1 MAMSEHLRP
10 RVGWPTNLTRA
21 SDVFLYVRGV
31 SQHFPPEGETD
42 EAWCRAPP
50 SRWRAR
56 DSLSVGG
63 IAWLQTNVAMDE
75 RVMAA
80 PYVLMQLVSLGVS
93 LFDLEERRY
102 MSDSAALREA
112 RADWVVVDQREWEY
126 YVARTDSTAFES
138 ALGACC
144 GVPRYRDAAVRVFR
158 VQRPE

>member
-1 MAMSEHLRP
+1 MRTA
-10 RVGWPTNLTRA
+10 
-21 SDVFLYVRGV
+21 
-31 SQHFPPEGETD
+31 
-42 EAWCRAPP
+42 
-50 SRWRAR
+50 
-56 DSLSVGG
+56 
-63 IAWLQTNVAMDE
+63 VAMDE

-102 MSDSAALREA
+102 MPDSAALREA

-144 GVPRYRDAAVRVFR
+144 GVPRYRDAAVRVFG